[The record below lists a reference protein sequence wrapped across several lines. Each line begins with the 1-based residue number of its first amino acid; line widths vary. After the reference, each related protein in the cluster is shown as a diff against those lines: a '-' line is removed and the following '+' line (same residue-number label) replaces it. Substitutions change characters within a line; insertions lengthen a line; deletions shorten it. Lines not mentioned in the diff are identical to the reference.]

1 MNTRTDRRPDGG
13 CHIIDHDIKTCS
25 RFGVDG
31 KTPYIGDNGHWWI
44 GDRDTETIAGIQPAV
59 MDIDLAT
66 GELYITTEILG
77 ARFNVEDGNL
87 IAEL

>member
-1 MNTRTDRRPDGG
+1 
-13 CHIIDHDIKTCS
+13 
-25 RFGVDG
+25 
-31 KTPYIGDNGHWWI
+31 
-44 GDRDTETIAGIQPAV
+44 